1 MSSSRSDHSKDQ
13 EYVFKLI
20 KHIQYAMLTT
30 ADDDGNLCSRPM
42 TYKQGDSD
50 SKTEL
55 CDPSHQTYVSISSHA
70 ELVQDKAKAKELGQ
84 SYLKAWFPQELD
96 DPNLGLLKVTIE
108 GAEYWDSASSLM
120 VRAVGYVK
128 AALGNPSTLEDE
140 NKKVDFS

>member
-1 MSSSRSDHSKDQ
+1 
-13 EYVFKLI
+13 
-20 KHIQYAMLTT
+20 
-30 ADDDGNLCSRPM
+30 
-42 TYKQGDSD
+42 
-50 SKTEL
+50 
-55 CDPSHQTYVSISSHA
+55 DPSHQTYVSISSHA